1 LKRCRLLLG
10 WLLLVPAFG
19 YCQQARL
26 SGKVSLDSGWARK
39 FYICRMPG
47 FDYMF
52 TTYSALIITE
62 GDIDTA
68 GNFSVN
74 FPATKDKSLYRL
86 HFIRK
91 GDPAAT
97 LIIGNRD
104 VNHVFFIAKQGDHID
119 FRKDAGQ
126 PIRQPGITG
135 SKANDELNA
144 LIGLVDNDTTSNNA
158 LIATAGKST
167 SQLVGLLAIS
177 HTSGLNEEQKERVHD
192 LLARYDQHNAY
203 GAHIFREY
211 KDTNYWELYLAGGIL
226 VIIVFTFYSYRLY
239 KKRAISL
246 VWRELSQREMDIV
259 GLILSGKSNK
269 EVALALSIELS
280 TVKTHV
286 NNIYAK
292 LGVNNR
298 KDLDRYKA
306 LISKLASQS
315 VG

>member
-1 LKRCRLLLG
+1 MRQYRLFL
-10 WLLLVPAFG
+10 WLLLLFPGFG
-19 YCQQARL
+19 FSQQARL
-26 SGKVSLDSGWARK
+26 SGKVNLDTGWARK

-52 TTYSALIITE
+52 TASKALIITE
-62 GDIDTA
+62 GNIDSA
-68 GNFSVN
+68 GNFSAT
-74 FPATKDKSLYRL
+74 FPATKDESLYRL

-91 GDPAAT
+91 GDPAST

-104 VNHVFFIAKQGDHID
+104 VNHVFFIAKQADHID
-119 FRKDAGQ
+119 FQKQAGQ
-126 PIRQPGITG
+126 PTRQAGISG
-135 SKANDELNA
+135 SKANDELND
-144 LIGLVDNDTTSNNA
+144 LITLVDNDTTGNSA
-158 LIATAGKST
+158 LIAAAGRSA

-177 HTSGLNEEQKERVHD
+177 HTSGLNEAQKEQVHD

-203 GAHIFREY
+203 GTHIFREY
-211 KDTNYWELYLAGGIL
+211 RDTNYWKLYLAGGALL
-226 VIIVFTFYSYRLY
+226 VIVLFLYGYRFY

-246 VWRELSQREMDIV
+246 IWRELSQREMDIV

-269 EVALALSIELS
+269 EVALALNIELS

-298 KDLDRYKA
+298 KDLDRYKGF
-306 LISKLASQS
+306 IGKQVSPS

>member
-1 LKRCRLLLG
+1 VRQHRLFLLL
-10 WLLLVPAFG
+10 LLLVPFYG
-19 YCQQARL
+19 YSQQARL
-26 SGKVSLDSGWARK
+26 SGKVSLDTGWARK

-52 TTYSALIITE
+52 TASRVLIITE
-62 GDIDTA
+62 GDIDSA
-68 GNFSVN
+68 GNFSAI
-74 FPATKDKSLYRL
+74 FPATKDESLYRL

-97 LIIGNRD
+97 LIIGSRD
-104 VNHVFFIAKQGDHID
+104 VNHVFFIARQGDRIN
-119 FRKDAGQ
+119 FQKTTGQ
-126 PIRQPGITG
+126 PIRQSGITG

-144 LIGLVDNDTTSNNA
+144 LIGLVDNDTTDNSA
-158 LIATAGKST
+158 LISAADNST

-177 HTSGLNEEQKERVHD
+177 HMSGLKEAQKERVRG
-192 LLARYDQHNAY
+192 LLARYDQHNPY
-203 GAHIFREY
+203 GAHIFQEY
-211 KDTNYWELYLAGGIL
+211 KDTNYWKLYLAGGVLL
-226 VIIVFTFYSYRLY
+226 VVVLSFYGYRSY
-239 KKRAISL
+239 KKRAIAL
-246 VWRELSQREMDIV
+246 TWRELSQREMDIV

-269 EVALALSIELS
+269 EVALALNIELS

-298 KDLDRYKA
+298 KHLDRYKD
-306 LISKLASQS
+306 LVSKPVSQS

>member
-1 LKRCRLLLG
+1 LLF
-10 WLLLVPAFG
+10 VPVYG
-19 YCQQARL
+19 YSQQARL
-26 SGKVSLDSGWARK
+26 TGKVSLDSGWARK
-39 FYICRMPG
+39 FYISHLPG

-52 TTYSALIITE
+52 TASKALIIAE

-74 FPATKDKSLYRL
+74 FPAAKDESLYRL

-91 GDPAAT
+91 GDPAST
-97 LIIGNRD
+97 LIIGSRD
-104 VNHVFFIAKQGDHID
+104 VNHVFFIAKQADQID
-119 FRKDAGQ
+119 FEKTTGMHIHQSD
-126 PIRQPGITG
+126 ISG
-135 SKANDELNA
+135 SKTNSELNA
-144 LIGLVDNDTTSNNA
+144 LFRLADNDTSGNNNFISLA
-158 LIATAGKST
+158 DRST

-177 HTSGLNEEQKERVHD
+177 RTADLSDEQRERVRD
-192 LLARYDQHNAY
+192 VLARYDQHNAY

-211 KDTNYWELYLAGGIL
+211 RNTNYWKLYLVGGIL
-226 VIIVFTFYSYRLY
+226 LIAPLSLYGYRVY
-239 KKRAISL
+239 KRRTIL
-246 VWRELSQREMDIV
+246 GIWRELSQREMDIV

-298 KDLDRYKA
+298 KDLDRYKDF
-306 LISKLASQS
+306 INSYHTRPVQRQ
-315 VG
+315 

>member
-1 LKRCRLLLG
+1 MRRCRLFLG
-10 WLLLVPAFG
+10 LLLLVPVYG
-19 YCQQARL
+19 YGQQARL
-26 SGKVSLDSGWARK
+26 SGKVSLDTGWARK

-74 FPATKDKSLYRL
+74 FPATKDESLYRL

-104 VNHVFFIAKQGDHID
+104 VNHVFFIAKRADHIN
-119 FRKDAGQ
+119 FQKDAGQ
-126 PIRQPGITG
+126 PIRQAGISG
-135 SKANDELNA
+135 SKANDELND
-144 LIGLVDNDTTSNNA
+144 LIGLEDNDTTSNST
-158 LIATAGKST
+158 LIAAANKST

-177 HTSGLNEEQKERVHD
+177 HTDKLSDGQKEKVSD
-192 LLARYDQHNAY
+192 ILAHYDQHNAY
-203 GAHIFREY
+203 GAHIFQEY
-211 KDTNYWELYLAGGIL
+211 RSANYWKLYLAGGVL
-226 VIIVFTFYSYRLY
+226 VVAVFSLYGYRFYKR
-239 KKRAISL
+239 RAIAKI
-246 VWRELSQREMDIV
+246 WRELSQRETDIV
-259 GLILSGKSNK
+259 ALILSGKSNK
-269 EVALALSIELS
+269 EVAMALSIELS

-298 KDLDRYKA
+298 KDLDRYKDLVNKA
-306 LISKLASQS
+306 ASPS
-315 VG
+315 FS